1 MSVSVAMAEGLL
13 QVLRNRFEGSTL
25 SDLLNSQ
32 IYTKYGLQPD
42 ALSGS
47 SQSHSSTLDPE
58 EESKSEATF
67 SEEETESPK
76 VKAEPLKAEAEPVKG
91 KTEPPMAQSDS
102 QLFNQLLVTE
112 GMALPPG
119 MKEAASGESGA
130 GRGGQRGGSKSWV
143 PPPREVGRQG
153 RACRGARSLLHE
165 KVHWKRV
172 SIFLPWTSIMYSPCC
187 LSSVSLEKEG
197 PFSRISSSSLP
208 DY

>member
-1 MSVSVAMAEGLL
+1 MQGPSGRWPTSCCCPQALGVCSFLKYMPFCWQSLGKKALGEISVPVTMAESLL
-13 QVLRNRFEGSTL
+13 QVLRDRFEGSTL

-32 IYTKYGLQPD
+32 IYTKYRLQPD

-47 SQSHSSTLDPE
+47 SSSQNHSSTPDPE

-76 VKAEPLKAEAEPVKG
+76 VKAEPPKAEAEPVKG

-112 GMALPPG
+112 GMALPSG

-143 PPPREVGRQG
+143 PPREVGGQWG
-153 RACRGARSLLHE
+153 GHAVARDH
-165 KVHWKRV
+165 
-172 SIFLPWTSIMYSPCC
+172 F
-187 LSSVSLEKEG
+187 
-197 PFSRISSSSLP
+197 
-208 DY
+208 

>member
-47 SQSHSSTLDPE
+47 SSSQSHSSTPDPE
-58 EESKSEATF
+58 EESKSEANF
-67 SEEETESPK
+67 SEKEIESPK

-119 MKEAASGESGA
+119 MKDAASGESGAA

-143 PPPREVGRQG
+143 PPQG
-153 RACRGARSLLHE
+153 SGSSAGGGGM
-165 KVHWKRV
+165 
-172 SIFLPWTSIMYSPCC
+172 PWSEITSA
-187 LSSVSLEKEG
+187 
-197 PFSRISSSSLP
+197 
-208 DY
+208 